1 MTPVRLE
8 SAALR
13 SRVKHS
19 TTEPLGSLFF
29 ESDTVKM
36 IVLYRF
42 LRSNE
47 IFKDIIQTV
56 GLPFLFYCFVM
67 EILKKL

>member
-19 TTEPLGSLFF
+19 TTETLPSHKHVVPKS
-29 ESDTVKM
+29 SDGRTTDTGNVEA
-36 IVLYRF
+36 VHA
-42 LRSNE
+42 
-47 IFKDIIQTV
+47 
-56 GLPFLFYCFVM
+56 C
-67 EILKKL
+67 